1 MTARRGRCRYCK
13 RHIAIGATGR
23 LWDHGSNGGC
33 PGAHNFPAGTRHH
46 WPTRHNGQPVTTI
59 PGPDT
64 WNPKETA
71 A

>member
-1 MTARRGRCRYCK
+1 MTARRGECRYCH

-23 LWDHGSNGGC
+23 LWDHGSGGGC
-33 PGAHNFPAGTRHH
+33 PGAHQFPTGITHH
-46 WPTRHNGQPVTTI
+46 WPARHYGRRVTTI